1 MASPQHKP
9 HAAVVPRYTAAVYRR
24 RLHQLTLALYLAAL
38 VGVVGMVIG
47 PALND
52 HAIAAHPARALATV
66 KDVGM
71 LRTTVDFQDSEGIY
85 HIPKHGLLYPSG
97 LGEGQQVWVTYDKT
111 DPDLV
116 KVEGR
121 GWALAL
127 LPALSTWA
135 VATLVA
141 AGAWFAVGRWGPEG

>member
-1 MASPQHKP
+1 M
-9 HAAVVPRYTAAVYRR
+9 RWRR
-24 RLHQLTLALYLAAL
+24 RAHQVVLALYAFATLGSVA
-38 VGVVGMVIG
+38 MVAG

-52 HAIAAHPARALATV
+52 ARIQANPGRGTATV
-66 KDVGM
+66 TETGPM
-71 LRTTVDFQDSEGIY
+71 RTFVEYQTEDGQLVS
-85 HIPKHGLLYPSG
+85 PPRGLLYPTG

-127 LPALSTWA
+127 TPALSAWA

-141 AGAWFAVGRWGPEG
+141 AGAWFAVGRWVPEG

>member
-1 MASPQHKP
+1 M
-9 HAAVVPRYTAAVYRR
+9 RWRR
-24 RLHQLTLALYLAAL
+24 RAHQVVLALYAFATLGSVA
-38 VGVVGMVIG
+38 MVAG

-52 HAIAAHPARALATV
+52 ARIQANPGRGTAIVTEAGR
-66 KDVGM
+66 M
-71 LRTTVDFQDSEGIY
+71 RTFVEYQTEDGQLVS
-85 HIPKHGLLYPSG
+85 PPRGLLYPTG

-127 LPALSTWA
+127 LPALSMWA

-141 AGAWFAVGRWGPEG
+141 AAAWFAVGRWGPEERR

>member
-1 MASPQHKP
+1 M
-9 HAAVVPRYTAAVYRR
+9 RWRR
-24 RLHQLTLALYLAAL
+24 RAHQVVLALYAFATLGSVA
-38 VGVVGMVIG
+38 MVAG

-52 HAIAAHPARALATV
+52 ARIQANPGRGTAIVTEAGR
-66 KDVGM
+66 M
-71 LRTTVDFQDSEGIY
+71 RTFVEYQTEDGQLVS
-85 HIPKHGLLYPSG
+85 PPRGLLYPTG

-127 LPALSTWA
+127 LPALSMWA

-141 AGAWFAVGRWGPEG
+141 AAAWFAAGRWAPEG

>member
-1 MASPQHKP
+1 M
-9 HAAVVPRYTAAVYRR
+9 RWRR
-24 RLHQLTLALYLAAL
+24 RAHQVVLALYAFATLGSVA
-38 VGVVGMVIG
+38 MVAG

-52 HAIAAHPARALATV
+52 ARIQANPGRGTAIVTEAGP
-66 KDVGM
+66 M
-71 LRTTVDFQDSEGIY
+71 RTFVEYQTEDGQLVS
-85 HIPKHGLLYPSG
+85 PPRGLLYPTG

-135 VATLVA
+135 VVTLVA
-141 AGAWFAVGRWGPEG
+141 AGAWFAVGRWVPEE

>member
-1 MASPQHKP
+1 M
-9 HAAVVPRYTAAVYRR
+9 RWRR
-24 RLHQLTLALYLAAL
+24 RAHQVVLALYAFATLGSVA
-38 VGVVGMVIG
+38 MVAG

-52 HAIAAHPARALATV
+52 ARIQANPGRGTAIVTEAGR
-66 KDVGM
+66 M
-71 LRTTVDFQDSEGIY
+71 RTFVEYQTEDGQLVS
-85 HIPKHGLLYPSG
+85 PPRGLLYPTG

-121 GWALAL
+121 GWALAFT
-127 LPALSTWA
+127 PALSTWA

-141 AGAWFAVGRWGPEG
+141 AAAWFASGRWGPEG

>member
-1 MASPQHKP
+1 M
-9 HAAVVPRYTAAVYRR
+9 RWRR
-24 RLHQLTLALYLAAL
+24 RAHQVVLALYAFATLGSVA
-38 VGVVGMVIG
+38 MVAG

-52 HAIAAHPARALATV
+52 ARIQANPGRGTAIVTEAGR
-66 KDVGM
+66 M
-71 LRTTVDFQDSEGIY
+71 RTFVEYQTEDGQLVS
-85 HIPKHGLLYPSG
+85 PPRGLLYPTG

-121 GWALAL
+121 GWALAFT
-127 LPALSTWA
+127 PALSTWA

-141 AGAWFAVGRWGPEG
+141 AAAWFASGRWVPEG

>member
-85 HIPKHGLLYPSG
+85 HTPKHGLLYPSG
-97 LGEGQQVWVTYDKT
+97 LGEGQQ
-111 DPDLV
+111 
-116 KVEGR
+116 
-121 GWALAL
+121 
-127 LPALSTWA
+127 LS
-135 VATLVA
+135 LIHI
-141 AGAWFAVGRWGPEG
+141 